1 VTRTLTEGQ
10 TARSDILDICMGS
23 QVWQTL
29 CRRNCCLR
37 PNPPWTWRS
46 QTALRDGEAMW
57 SLLAWPISTRG
68 EYEHVP
74 SNSWRGVNSRSPTGS
89 IDVIVQPRRAGKGD
103 RGVALTTTYPTTREN
118 SLVARSGELQLERGA
133 DCTDW
138 LALEAWHGAGKLL
151 TQRAQFPVIG

>member
-1 VTRTLTEGQ
+1 
-10 TARSDILDICMGS
+10 
-23 QVWQTL
+23 
-29 CRRNCCLR
+29 
-37 PNPPWTWRS
+37 
-46 QTALRDGEAMW
+46 MW
-57 SLLAWPISTRG
+57 SLLIWPISARG
-68 EYEHVP
+68 ECEHV
-74 SNSWRGVNSRSPTGS
+74 SRNSWRGVNSRSPTGS